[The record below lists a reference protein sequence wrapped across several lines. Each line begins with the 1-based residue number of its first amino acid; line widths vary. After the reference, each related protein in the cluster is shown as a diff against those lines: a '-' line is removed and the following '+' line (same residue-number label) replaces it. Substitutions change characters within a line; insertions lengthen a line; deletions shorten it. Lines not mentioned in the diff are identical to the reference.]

1 MIFFLTYSARLLQS
15 FLEFEGEINEEI
27 FIDLI
32 SEFESEITGEKFID
46 LLSNV
51 FEVNQRQY
59 SGRVMLHVRQGTWS
73 NSFS

>member
-1 MIFFLTYSARLLQS
+1 M
-15 FLEFEGEINEEI
+15 

-51 FEVNQRQY
+51 FEVNQRQRQY
-59 SGRVMLHVRQGTWS
+59 SGPVICYMSDKALGLTRSHDIA
-73 NSFS
+73 

>member
-1 MIFFLTYSARLLQS
+1 M
-15 FLEFEGEINEEI
+15 

-59 SGRVMLHVRQGTWS
+59 SGPVICYMSDKALGLTRSHDIA
-73 NSFS
+73 